1 MRLFTSKDCG
11 QDSIQRIADL
21 DSLPKELENLK
32 KCTVSI
38 ENDATNNVKYITQ
51 KFKEFFKQK
60 VYLFNLLS
68 LYKKYLGDG
77 LVESELKKVFKEKDH
92 VYVLSDN
99 ATMLTIDKR
108 SWKITDGSREYVIE
122 DDGVQ
127 LNIYQKLKTQ
137 LNTYFTR

>member
-1 MRLFTSKDCG
+1 M
-11 QDSIQRIADL
+11 
-21 DSLPKELENLK
+21 
-32 KCTVSI
+32 
-38 ENDATNNVKYITQ
+38 
-51 KFKEFFKQK
+51 
-60 VYLFNLLS
+60 YLFNLLS

-137 LNTYFTR
+137 L